1 MKRSLPPNPKL
12 LYMITKANW
21 GGAQKYVFELATN
34 PLIRK
39 DFSVSVVT
47 GDHGELIEKLK
58 QKGVR
63 ADTLYVKNSMNPL
76 STISE
81 LRKMVLFFKEERPH
95 IIHIN
100 SSKMAFVASLAGKM
114 AGVPYIVFTAHNWTF
129 TEKRIWYI
137 KVILRL
143 LFYIVVALSDRTICV
158 AENVKNSLRAPKF
171 LRKKMVV
178 IYNGVGKVAIKPL
191 PKLSEGSSTKHVVS
205 IGELHPNKAH
215 ETVLSILPFI
225 EDVHYHII
233 GEGKSRKFLE
243 TLITKK
249 KLEHKVTLYGHKT
262 NAQSLLPQYDIFLL
276 PSRTEALP
284 YVILEALSAG
294 LPVIARR
301 VGGVPE
307 IIQGI
312 SSTAL
317 YDDDEELI
325 DLLKQD
331 YTPIKNWK
339 DQRFSVDNMT
349 RKTAFVYNRLI
360 EQNPKNIGQK
370 G

>member
-1 MKRSLPPNPKL
+1 MKRSIPPTPKL

-47 GDHGELIEKLK
+47 GDSGELIEKLR
-58 QKGVR
+58 QKGVD
-63 ADTLYVKNSMNPL
+63 ASTLPVRNSMNPL
-76 STISE
+76 STIFE
-81 LRKMVLFFKEERPH
+81 LRKMVIFFKEEKPH

-100 SSKMAFVASLAGKM
+100 SSKMAFVASLAGRI
-114 AGVPYIVFTAHNWTF
+114 AGVPHIVFTAHNWTF

-137 KVILRL
+137 KLLLRL

-158 AENVKNSLRAPKF
+158 AENVKNSLKAPKF
-171 LRKKMVV
+171 LKKKMAV
-178 IYNGVGKVAIKPL
+178 IYNGVEKVVIKPL
-191 PKLSEGSSTKHVVS
+191 PKLSEGSYIKHIVS

-215 ETVLSILPFI
+215 ETVLSILPFV

-233 GEGKSRKFLE
+233 GEGKSRAFLE
-243 TLITKK
+243 GIIKKK
-249 KLEHKVTLYGHKT
+249 KLENKVTLYGHKT
-262 NAQSLLPQYDIFLL
+262 NAQTLLPQYDLFIL

-301 VGGVPE
+301 VGGIPE
-307 IIQGI
+307 IIQGVP
-312 SSTAL
+312 STAL
-317 YDDDEELI
+317 YDDDQELI

-331 YTPIKNWK
+331 YAPIKKWT
-339 DQRFSVDNMT
+339 DQRFSIDNMT
-349 RKTAFVYNRLI
+349 RKTAFEYNKLV
-360 EQNPKNIGQK
+360 EKDVSGDSKN
-370 G
+370 